1 MCKLTQIRF
10 FKLLLFADGQG
21 LIDVIQ
27 PNTDLTNV
35 IKGAKVVILKVADA
49 SQIRKKVNRAQNVD
63 LLSGLTV
70 DSTETPEVID
80 EPITETLAAE
90 RSQVLTDEICAS
102 AASMSIASGSN
113 TRANSM
119 QSPSN
124 GSSPVSPSNSYTPT
138 SPVPETSTD
147 FQSFLDTTR
156 SPVEQNLV
164 LNQFAT

>member
-80 EPITETLAAE
+80 EPITETLAA
-90 RSQVLTDEICAS
+90 
-102 AASMSIASGSN
+102 
-113 TRANSM
+113 
-119 QSPSN
+119 
-124 GSSPVSPSNSYTPT
+124 
-138 SPVPETSTD
+138 
-147 FQSFLDTTR
+147 
-156 SPVEQNLV
+156 
-164 LNQFAT
+164 